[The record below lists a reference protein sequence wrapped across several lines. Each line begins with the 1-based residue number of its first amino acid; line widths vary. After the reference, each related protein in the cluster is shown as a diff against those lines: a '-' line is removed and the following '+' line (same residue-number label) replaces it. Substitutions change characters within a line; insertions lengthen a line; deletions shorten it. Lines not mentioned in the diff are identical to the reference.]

1 MVPSTRRA
9 SELFRCLLAS
19 WKRRG
24 QSPVG
29 RGTVPLTFLQE
40 RRVDVIEAIEGERE
54 QLLAGGDYRR
64 AAVGCGAEDVERATV
79 MIPAANWSQL
89 VFQAFRPFPMGGQQG
104 GTGGVPPAEHE
115 REMVR
120 VPVGPAGGVRDEE
133 PGLRS
138 SGQLGQV
145 AVGEESVFPD
155 LQPLPRRRQAGMHG
169 ERPHL
174 LKLLLGSEDGGD
186 RSISFDEVV
195 NDALR
200 EGGATGVGRTT
211 VDMH

>member
-1 MVPSTRRA
+1 
-9 SELFRCLLAS
+9 
-19 WKRRG
+19 
-24 QSPVG
+24 
-29 RGTVPLTFLQE
+29 
-40 RRVDVIEAIEGERE
+40 
-54 QLLAGGDYRR
+54 
-64 AAVGCGAEDVERATV
+64 
-79 MIPAANWSQL
+79 MIPAANGSQL
-89 VFQAFRPFPMGGQQG
+89 VFQGFGLFPRGGQRG
-104 GTGGVPPAEHE
+104 GGGGVPRAKKE
-115 REMVR
+115 REMVG

-211 VDMH
+211 VDMHQRVTASVGDQITVPWHFDVTGVFPEEGDRGDTPALKWEGFAVSQV